1 MNQEKP
7 MNARPIGL
15 VVAALALGGCGGTSA
30 ATDSAGSV
38 PSAAST
44 PAGSTGAAAPAS
56 TSGSP
61 TAGTCAAVDDAVTA
75 IIGPVA
81 NPTDKTAADFEIC
94 TWIGGSDGRGVATFI
109 ATLAP
114 ASRYDQLAHAV
125 GARGYGKATPVTGFD
140 RAGGW
145 TDQSMGTFVLLAS
158 AGSRA
163 VQLEGSAA
171 SVPGTATLTAIAHTL
186 IG

>member
-1 MNQEKP
+1 MKP
-7 MNARPIGL
+7 RLIAL
-15 VVAALALGGCGGTSA
+15 VLAVVALAGCGGTSA
-30 ATDSAGSV
+30 ATDAPGSTSV
-38 PSAAST
+38 TTST
-44 PAGSTGAAAPAS
+44 PGAATGGAPTPS
-56 TSGSP
+56 HGSSQDP
-61 TAGTCAAVDDAVTA
+61 GTCAAVDDAVTA

-125 GARGYGKATPVTGFD
+125 GARGYGNATAVTGFD
-140 RAGGW
+140 RANGW
-145 TDQSMGTFVLLAS
+145 TDTSMGTFVLLAS
-158 AGSRA
+158 AGSRV

-171 SVPGTATLTAIAHTL
+171 TVPATATLATIAHTL
-186 IG
+186 VG